1 MVHVIIVT
9 SHRLGES
16 LGGVESFVDSFS
28 SWCCNKGIKNSVIS
42 RTLSVFSLKIS
53 YDQTCHRNN
62 QKIDNVK
69 KIKLPYF
76 LYSVSMGFFSIL
88 VFVCLL
94 KILMLTNRDERK
106 TMFLHSQDLNFAAI
120 PTVLAGKLFK
130 VKTIIHQHGPFVYL
144 LPNKNAVLI
153 ERLTNTLACEL
164 SDLII
169 VTDIYT
175 ERYVQEITKNKEK
188 ICILPAA
195 VDDAFF
201 ENPSSEHKLG
211 YYRVGYIGRLT
222 PEKNLK
228 TLITAFKKFSSIVN
242 SPCKLIIVGDGELM
256 SELKQLTSMLGVR
269 QNVEFT
275 GFKRE
280 VREYLSTFDVFVLPS
295 KIEGTPISLLE
306 AMAAGK
312 AIICSNIPSINQIVD
327 DGQNAFLF
335 DADDADQLTSI
346 LLKLFN
352 EPHLRKEL
360 GCNAQSKSKQYS
372 GDIIFSKLLELYQKI

>member
-1 MVHVIIVT
+1 
-9 SHRLGES
+9 
-16 LGGVESFVDSFS
+16 
-28 SWCCNKGIKNSVIS
+28 
-42 RTLSVFSLKIS
+42 
-53 YDQTCHRNN
+53 
-62 QKIDNVK
+62 
-69 KIKLPYF
+69 
-76 LYSVSMGFFSIL
+76 
-88 VFVCLL
+88 
-94 KILMLTNRDERK
+94 
-106 TMFLHSQDLNFAAI
+106 
-120 PTVLAGKLFK
+120 
-130 VKTIIHQHGPFVYL
+130 
-144 LPNKNAVLI
+144 
-153 ERLTNTLACEL
+153 
-164 SDLII
+164 
-169 VTDIYT
+169 
-175 ERYVQEITKNKEK
+175 
-188 ICILPAA
+188 
-195 VDDAFF
+195 
-201 ENPSSEHKLG
+201 
-211 YYRVGYIGRLT
+211 
-222 PEKNLK
+222 
-228 TLITAFKKFSSIVN
+228 
-242 SPCKLIIVGDGELM
+242 M